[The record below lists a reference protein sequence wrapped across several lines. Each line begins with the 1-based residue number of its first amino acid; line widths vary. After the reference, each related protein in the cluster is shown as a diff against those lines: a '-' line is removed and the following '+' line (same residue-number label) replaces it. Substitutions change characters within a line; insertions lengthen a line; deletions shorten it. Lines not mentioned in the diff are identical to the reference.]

1 MHAQRGLIAAARR
14 DQLAN
19 DAAMATRQHEV
30 QRRARL
36 AEDCE
41 TAEASLM
48 HALQRPDTSSQHIQH
63 SINVASKTGL
73 VAPRLLQD
81 AQHRLWR
88 STKRDMVR
96 ATRQPQRTLIAHAP
110 ALARPRSSVVEKPRP
125 RMRLSP
131 SSRRPPGHAPPRAPP
146 GGSYLYL

>member
-19 DAAMATRQHEV
+19 DTAMATRQHED

-36 AEDCE
+36 AEDCA

-48 HALQRPDTSSQHIQH
+48 DALRKPDTSLRHIRH
-63 SINVASKTGL
+63 SINVASNTGL

-81 AQHRLWR
+81 AQHHLYR
-88 STKRDMVR
+88 STKREMVR
-96 ATRQPQRTLIAHAP
+96 ATRQ
-110 ALARPRSSVVEKPRP
+110 RPRAHRSRP
-125 RMRLSP
+125 RLMCAP
-131 SSRRPPGHAPPRAPP
+131 ISSSHAVPASR
-146 GGSYLYL
+146 S

>member
-19 DAAMATRQHEV
+19 NVAMATRQHEA

-81 AQHRLWR
+81 AQHRLHR
-88 STKRDMVR
+88 STKRDVVR
-96 ATRQPQRTLIAHAP
+96 ATRQPQATPTAHAP
-110 ALARPRSSVVEKPRP
+110 RLAHPRSSDIEKPRP
-125 RMRLSP
+125 RMRPSP
-131 SSRRPPGHAPPRAPP
+131 SSRHPLGHVPPRAPP
-146 GGSYLYL
+146 GGRHL